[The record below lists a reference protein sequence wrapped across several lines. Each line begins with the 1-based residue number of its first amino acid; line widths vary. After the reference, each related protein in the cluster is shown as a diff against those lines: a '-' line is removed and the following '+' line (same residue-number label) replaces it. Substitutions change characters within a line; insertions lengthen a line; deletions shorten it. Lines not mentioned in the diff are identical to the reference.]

1 MSADTRQAEAI
12 SFLTERASG
21 YRKAVYPLIAVAGVI
36 GLAAIY
42 LIDPREP
49 GNYPICPFFGLTG
62 WHCPGCGT
70 LRALHQLLHG
80 DIAAAFGFN
89 AYTMLA
95 VPAIVY
101 SLSTDALRAYG
112 LPAPPRLFIPA
123 GWIWALLAAVAVF
136 WILRNLPVEPL
147 TILAP

>member
-1 MSADTRQAEAI
+1 MAR
-12 SFLTERASG
+12 SFLAERASG
-21 YRKAVYPLIAVAGVI
+21 YHKTVYPLIAAAGVV

-70 LRALHQLLHG
+70 LRSLHQLLHG
-80 DIAAAFGFN
+80 NISAALGFN

-95 VPAIVY
+95 LPAIVY
-101 SLSTDALRAYG
+101 SLSAAALRAYG
-112 LPAPPRLFIPA
+112 LPAPPRLFITA
-123 GWIWALLAAVAVF
+123 GWIWALLAAVTAF

-147 TILAP
+147 IILAP